1 MPTVPATR
9 ILKTN
14 NEPPHGDRAFVLY
27 WMIASRRTEWNYA
40 LERAVEWA
48 VKMGK
53 PLVVFE
59 PLRVAYPWASDRFHS
74 FVIDGMA
81 DNARKLAKHKVLYY
95 PYVEPFPDEDK
106 GLLTALSHQACVII
120 SDDFPAFFLPRMVAS
135 AAGKVQALME
145 KVDSNGLFPIHA
157 ADHAFPTAFSFRR
170 HLQKTLVN
178 HLLEPPKADPF
189 KGVTLA
195 DPRPLPSEITKR
207 WPPVVA
213 ATFDGDPGSLARL
226 PIDHQVGAVERR
238 GGSQKAGQILSLF
251 LERKLSS
258 YPENRNHPDDDGT
271 SGLSP
276 YLHFGHIST
285 HQILH
290 ALAEKEDWLMD
301 RLPTRATGKSKG
313 WWGMSEGAE
322 AFLDELITWREV
334 GFNMSSQREDYDQ
347 FQSLPEW
354 ALTTL
359 KVHEKDRRSYVYSLE
374 ELEIAGTH
382 DPLWNAAQ
390 RQLVREGRIHNY
402 LRMLWGKK
410 ILEWSPSP
418 RDALNVMVELNN
430 KYALDGRDPNSYS
443 GIMWI
448 LGRYDRPWG
457 PERPVFGKVR
467 YMSSDNTARKVRCE
481 EYLSKYAP

>member
-1 MPTVPATR
+1 MKA
-9 ILKTN
+9 N
-14 NEPPHGDRAFVLY
+14 NEPPRGDRAFVLY
-27 WMIASRRTEWNYA
+27 WMIAFRRTGWNYA
-40 LERAVEWA
+40 LDRAMEWA

-59 PLRVAYPWASDRFHS
+59 PLRVAYPWASDRFHR
-74 FVIDGMA
+74 FIIDGMA

-95 PYVEPFPDEDK
+95 PYIEPFPDRDK
-106 GLLTALSHQACVII
+106 GLLNALSQHACIII
-120 SDDFPAFFLPRMVAS
+120 SDDFPAFFLPRMGAS
-135 AAGKVQALME
+135 AAAKVQVLME

-157 ADHAFPTAFSFRR
+157 ADRAFPTAFSFRR
-170 HLQKTLVN
+170 HLQKNLGD
-178 HLLEPPKADPF
+178 HLLEQPKADPF
-189 KGVTLA
+189 KGITLA
-195 DPRPLPSEITKR
+195 DPQPLPSEITKR
-207 WPPVVA
+207 WPPVSA
-213 ATFDGDPGSLARL
+213 AILDGDPGSFARL
-226 PIDHQVGAVERR
+226 PIDHRVSAVEKR
-238 GGSQKAGQILSLF
+238 GGSQEAAQMLSLF

-258 YPENRNHPDDDGT
+258 YPENRNHPDDDGA

-290 ALAEKEDWLMD
+290 DLAEKEDWFMD
-301 RLPTRATGKSKG
+301 RLAKRATGKSKG

-334 GFNMSSQREDYDQ
+334 GFNMSAQREDHDQ
-347 FQSLPEW
+347 YQSLPEW

-359 KVHEKDRRSYVYSLE
+359 KDHQEDRRSHTYSLE
-374 ELEIAGTH
+374 EFETAGTH
-382 DPLWNAAQ
+382 DSLWNAAQ

-410 ILEWSPSP
+410 ILEWNPSA

-467 YMSSDNTARKVRCE
+467 YMSSVNTARKVRCE
-481 EYLSKYAP
+481 EYLSRYAS

>member
-1 MPTVPATR
+1 
-9 ILKTN
+9 
-14 NEPPHGDRAFVLY
+14 
-27 WMIASRRTEWNYA
+27 
-40 LERAVEWA
+40 
-48 VKMGK
+48 
-53 PLVVFE
+53 
-59 PLRVAYPWASDRFHS
+59 
-74 FVIDGMA
+74 MA
-81 DNARKLAKHKVLYY
+81 
-95 PYVEPFPDEDK
+95 
-106 GLLTALSHQACVII
+106 
-120 SDDFPAFFLPRMVAS
+120 AS
-135 AAGKVQALME
+135 AAGKVQVLME
-145 KVDSNGLFPIHA
+145 KVDSNGLSPIHA
-157 ADHAFPTAFSFRR
+157 ADRAFPTAFSFRR
-170 HLQKTLVN
+170 HLQKTLGN
-178 HLLEPPKADPF
+178 HLLDQPKADPF
-189 KGVTLA
+189 KGAALA
-195 DPRPLPSEITKR
+195 DPQPLPAEIRKR
-207 WPPVVA
+207 WPTVPA
-213 ATFDGDPGSLARL
+213 AMLDGDPGSLARL
-226 PIDHQVGAVERR
+226 PIDHQVGAVEKR

-290 ALAEKEDWLMD
+290 DLAEKEDWFID
-301 RLPTRATGKSKG
+301 RLPERATGKSKG

-334 GFNMSSQREDYDQ
+334 GFNMSSQREDHDQ
-347 FQSLPEW
+347 LQSLPEW

-359 KVHEKDRRSYVYSLE
+359 KVHEKDRRTYAYSSE
-374 ELEIAGTH
+374 EFETAVTH

-467 YMSSDNTARKVRCE
+467 YMSSENTARKVRCS
-481 EYLSKYAP
+481 EYLSTYAP

>member
-1 MPTVPATR
+1 MPTVPAIR
-9 ILKTN
+9 ILKAN
-14 NEPPHGDRAFVLY
+14 NEPPRGDRAFVLY
-27 WMIASRRTEWNYA
+27 WMTASRRTGWNYA
-40 LERAVEWA
+40 LDRAVEWA

-59 PLRVAYPWASDRFHS
+59 PLRVAYPWASERFHR
-74 FVIDGMA
+74 FIIDGMA

-95 PYVEPFPDEDK
+95 PHVEPFPGADK
-106 GLLTALSHQACVII
+106 GLLAALSHQACVII
-120 SDDFPAFFLPRMVAS
+120 SDDFPAFFLPRMMAS
-135 AAGKVQALME
+135 AAVKVPVLME

-157 ADHAFPTAFSFRR
+157 ADRAFLTAFSFRR

-178 HLLEPPKADPF
+178 HLPEQPKADPF
-189 KGVTLA
+189 KGVALA
-195 DPRPLPSEITKR
+195 DPQPIPAEIRKR
-207 WPPVVA
+207 WPPVPA
-213 ATFDGDPGSLARL
+213 AMLDGDPRSLTFL
-226 PIDHQVGAVERR
+226 PIDHQVGAVEKR

-258 YPENRNHPDDDGT
+258 YPEDRNHPDDDGT

-285 HQILH
+285 QQILH
-290 ALAEKEDWLMD
+290 DLAEKEDWFMD
-301 RLPTRATGKSKG
+301 RLPERATGKSRG

-322 AFLDELITWREV
+322 AFLDELVTWREV
-334 GFNMSSQREDYDQ
+334 GFNMSCQREDHEQY
-347 FQSLPEW
+347 QSLPEW

-359 KVHEKDRRSYVYSLE
+359 KVHEKDRRSYAYSLE
-374 ELEIAGTH
+374 EFETAGTH

-443 GIMWI
+443 GIMWV

-467 YMSSDNTARKVRCE
+467 YMSSENTARKVRCS